1 MKAVQHLH
9 MASESGQMCKR
20 AATVGLYAQNAR
32 LQVVK
37 TLQSIHVAMDCDK
50 MRGGIA
56 SIVLFTEDSRHQLM
70 EAAQRTGMTVR
81 LLELY
86 PEAALVSYR
95 RMRRIHQ

>member
-1 MKAVQHLH
+1 MTELQPLRRG
-9 MASESGQMCKR
+9 SEWCMR
-20 AATVGLYAQNAR
+20 RIAQNARNAR